1 MTYIP
6 LKPCPVCGQH
16 PEKTTYSLEKPGG
29 HGYVGCHSYQYKCEC
44 CLLVK
49 GGDITDIYMHK
60 DVAQNEAR
68 KSWNE
73 EVDRIIALQKAYR
86 ETPSICE

>member
-1 MTYIP
+1 MTYIF

-29 HGYVGCHSYQYKCEC
+29 RGYVGCHAYYYKCEC
-44 CLLVK
+44 CGLVK
-49 GGDITDIYMHK
+49 GKDIDDIYRHK

>member
-16 PEKTTYSLEKPGG
+16 PEKTTYSLERPGG

-49 GGDITDIYMHK
+49 GKDIDDIYRHK

-86 ETPSICE
+86 GTPDICE